1 MPPRKKTTE
10 DTNIEPEAGSDEMKS
25 DSSNEPTEVDNND
38 LNSEAS
44 VSSEEASG
52 QLFFSTDGAEP
63 AKVDENPYLR
73 KKLFFNNKILFL
85 IRDPLSTLFSYS
97 KKENLKLNY
106 NLNHLK
112 RFVNFYNSYA
122 EFILKKETCLI
133 FSEDL
138 INNGF
143 LTFKKILSY
152 LNNGKKFGK
161 IDDNILK
168 ESIEFFNFSNELKR
182 SDKHSKTY
190 YFEGLGN
197 YHNKYTLNEK

>member
-1 MPPRKKTTE
+1 MLMEFK
-10 DTNIEPEAGSDEMKS
+10 
-25 DSSNEPTEVDNND
+25 
-38 LNSEAS
+38 
-44 VSSEEASG
+44 
-52 QLFFSTDGAEP
+52 
-63 AKVDENPYLR
+63 YLS
-73 KKLFFNNKILFL
+73 IVE
-85 IRDPLSTLFSYS
+85 YGGC
-97 KKENLKLNY
+97 
-106 NLNHLK
+106 HLK

-182 SDKHSKTY
+182 SDKHSKTN

-197 YHNKYTLNEK
+197 YHNKFTLNEKKTIWGYLEKNLNTNIFFLFKKYKNI